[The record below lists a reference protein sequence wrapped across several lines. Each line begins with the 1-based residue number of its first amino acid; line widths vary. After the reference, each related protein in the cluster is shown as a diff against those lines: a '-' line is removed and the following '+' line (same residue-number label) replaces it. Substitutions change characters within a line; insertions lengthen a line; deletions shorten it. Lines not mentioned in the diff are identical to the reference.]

1 MIWGYHY
8 FRKHPNSGCKI
19 FAQCRFS
26 CEKWHWKLLLQKRS
40 TTAVRCWKRSQKMA
54 RRNGQTGYTGTK
66 LSSRRNP
73 SDSTHRRIAIQ
84 IIEVWS
90 WFSSFWPCLIS
101 SSVCHDLTLLRQARY
116 RRAMARFE
124 QGKLVPGLEELVP
137 KVRRGV
143 LLLFSVVD
151 SGRLWSPHGPNF
163 EFPGCQKGSER
174 LACRF
179 KCASQWHESQH
190 FPGKIDC

>member
-1 MIWGYHY
+1 MA
-8 FRKHPNSGCKI
+8 RSVLLESMSVLLNSGCKI

-26 CEKWHWKLLLQKRS
+26 CEKWHSNCCSFRS

-54 RRNGQTGYTGTK
+54 RRNGQTGYTAFFQM
-66 LSSRRNP
+66 LSQIP
-73 SDSTHRRIAIQ
+73 PIDTDALRIAIQ

-90 WFSSFWPCLIS
+90 WFCNIDTLYSSFWPCLIS
-101 SSVCHDLTLLRQARY
+101 SSVCHDFFTLLCQARY

-143 LLLFSVVD
+143 LLLSRCLCPF
-151 SGRLWSPHGPNF
+151 
-163 EFPGCQKGSER
+163 
-174 LACRF
+174 
-179 KCASQWHESQH
+179 
-190 FPGKIDC
+190 